1 MELDTAF
8 KFRTKLQELEY
19 RILDYDP
26 TSLLSSLFLS
36 KYSIN
41 IAKNY
46 NPEIFPSTAYIE
58 ILQALILR
66 HRPDEF
72 RNRSDDFDDIYSSL
86 HELFSSYCFKDI
98 GNNSCAPIISSV
110 KMEKLL
116 VRGDMYPFQIKNQI
130 QGIWGRIKTQK
141 DLGFEVSD
149 IGHVIINRIIEE
161 VEARLHQI
169 HSNPQIQDVIKRNK
183 GTNIEKYNPKD
194 LNIILEFNNKLKEC
208 FLFTI
213 DDLIVLFT
221 SLNKEHVVY
230 ILDRLSL
237 KFGDTKEKNCEHLFL
252 DNPVCHRPFIKLDES
267 NYFIGIPTLLNMNG
281 IKILEEII
289 KDNDRLHTK
298 YRQDARAE
306 FLEDSITNLMKMS
319 FCNAQCLIGAKY
331 QAIDD
336 ADGKVKEFEN
346 DLTVIWGNWA
356 IIIEAKASR
365 FKASALRGSEVALN
379 EIYKK
384 NILYASEQANR
395 FEQFITGNRSIK
407 KITTAEGNVDVD
419 FSKINKILKYNII
432 LDNMP
437 YDVLSC
443 KSIVEYAEGKSLSYA
458 PNPTITLS
466 DLEII
471 LDVLEQPI
479 LILDYLNKRY
489 RLDLTDYLPKINGD
503 EMDFL
508 GLYLSTGFN
517 IKIDDDIDL
526 ISVSGYSYDMGID
539 SYYELKD
546 TKIKISKP
554 IMNFNRKFNFV
565 INKILSKK
573 NYKFIDCCL
582 NLLSIPFVGKN
593 MPSLSF
599 NQGNLL
605 YEINEKIKVT
615 KKKKKLSLFYI
626 KEIGSIFVF
635 HHGYSEEQIREF
647 IENVEKIDKS
657 NENVFVI
664 TFDTKSIY
672 SPFSEVFL
680 L

>member
-1 MELDTAF
+1 MVNF
-8 KFRTKLQELEY
+8 KEKLQELED

-36 KYSIN
+36 KYAIN
-41 IAKNY
+41 KAKNY
-46 NPEIFPSTAYIE
+46 NPETFPSTAYLE

-66 HRPDEF
+66 HQPDEF
-72 RNRSDDFDDIYSSL
+72 RNRSDNFDDVYSSL
-86 HELFSSYCFKDI
+86 HELFSLYCFKDI
-98 GNNSCAPIISSV
+98 DNNNCAPMIASI
-110 KMEKLL
+110 KMQKLL

-130 QGIWGRIKTQK
+130 QGIWKRIKTQK
-141 DLGFEVSD
+141 DLGFEVSE
-149 IGHVIINRIIEE
+149 IAQTIINRIIEE
-161 VEARLHQI
+161 VEARLYQI
-169 HSNPQIQDVIKRNK
+169 HGNPKIQDVRKRNK
-183 GTNIEKYNPKD
+183 DTIIEKYSQED

-208 FLFTI
+208 FFFTI
-213 DDLIVLFT
+213 EDLIVLFS
-221 SLNKEHVVY
+221 SLNKEHVVF
-230 ILDRLSL
+230 IFDRLSL
-237 KFGDTKEKNCEHLFL
+237 EFGDTKEKNCEHLFL
-252 DNPVCHRPFIKLDES
+252 DNPVCYRPFIKLDES

-289 KDNDRLHTK
+289 KGKDKLHTK

-306 FLEDSITNLMKMS
+306 FLEDSIANLMKMS
-319 FCNAQCLIGAKY
+319 FYNAQCLMGSKY
-331 QAIDD
+331 QATDD
-336 ADGKVKEFEN
+336 KDGKLKGFEN
-346 DLTVIWGNWA
+346 DLTIIWGNWA

-365 FKASALRGSEVALN
+365 FKDSVSRGSEVTLN
-379 EIYKK
+379 EAYKE

-395 FEQFITGNRSIK
+395 FEQFITENRSKK
-407 KITTAEGNVDVD
+407 KITTAEGYIDVD

-443 KSIVEYAEGKSLSYA
+443 KSVVEYAEDKSLSYA

-471 LDVLEQPI
+471 LDVLEKPL

-489 RLDLTDYLPKINGD
+489 RLDLTDYLPKTNGD

-554 IMNFNRKFNFV
+554 IMNFNHKFNFV

-582 NLLSIPFVGKN
+582 NLLSIPFAGKN

-626 KEIGSIFVF
+626 KEIGSVFVF
-635 HHGYSEEQIREF
+635 HHGYSQEQIRAF
-647 IENVEKIDKS
+647 IDNAEKIDKS
-657 NENVFVI
+657 NENIFVI

-672 SPFSEVFL
+672 SPFSEAFL